1 MLAAAEVPN
10 QQTFGDGD
18 RPNMYFELGAY
29 YDYFFVD
36 YCSANLPLLRPPEIK
51 KIKILIIFLTNFDTV
66 SLNADIHFL
75 NEPQKRGP
83 NPCL

>member
-51 KIKILIIFLTNFDTV
+51 KKLK
-66 SLNADIHFL
+66 S
-75 NEPQKRGP
+75 
-83 NPCL
+83 